1 MIDENKVQKGIKS
14 FFIYYFSFWYISAIY
29 VSSLQRKQKEVAK
42 ENEFYMQ
49 LIQQALPA
57 EAPSIASVCATDKE
71 KGIFFMF
78 SFAFCLL

>member
-1 MIDENKVQKGIKS
+1 MLEICV
-14 FFIYYFSFWYISAIY
+14 YVYII
-29 VSSLQRKQKEVAK
+29 LQRKQKEVAK

-71 KGIFFMF
+71 KGSLFYVLNLNYIVLQIYFYFSVLSFF
-78 SFAFCLL
+78 SCSSGQ

>member
-1 MIDENKVQKGIKS
+1 MLE
-14 FFIYYFSFWYISAIY
+14 IY
-29 VSSLQRKQKEVAK
+29 VYVYIILQRKQKEVAK

-71 KGIFFMF
+71 KGNVFYVLHLNYFVLQIYFYFSIFFF
-78 SFAFCLL
+78 LTVGGH